1 MVGAEHPHARAEFR
15 ATKRDHMFA
24 DMGGDHLA
32 VLWSCIVKDPLD
44 KVVAV
49 LIAGDVNQ
57 RNSGPVAATLAD
69 TIQVAT

>member
-1 MVGAEHPHARAEFR
+1 
-15 ATKRDHMFA
+15 MFA